1 MNLASQF
8 MSVHSVDSQ
17 PIARVMVAGTG
28 VLGAQIA
35 FHCAFSGVDVVA
47 YDIDAASLV
56 RANARFEAL
65 GHVYATDLGA
75 TREQIESSVARIAG
89 NTDLGSSVADVDLV
103 IEAIPE
109 DLTIKQSFYRALSA
123 VAASDAIFASNSS
136 TLVPSQFAILTDR
149 PGRVL
154 GLHFA
159 LDVWKH
165 NIAEIMGHENTD
177 PAVFARVVRFARRIG
192 MVPIP
197 LHKEQP
203 GYLLNS
209 MLVPLLIA
217 ALGMLVDEVADAQT
231 IDKAWMIAKGDKI
244 GPFGILDGMGM
255 TTVYN
260 VTRTLAGRTG
270 DSRHRRI
277 AEYVKTH
284 FIDTGYL
291 GESTGRGFYRYPD
304 PDFRKATFVAA

>member
-1 MNLASQF
+1 M
-8 MSVHSVDSQ
+8 DQ

-35 FHCAFSGVDVVA
+35 FQCAFSGIDVVT
-47 YDIDAASLV
+47 YDIDAASLD
-56 RANARFEAL
+56 RANAHFETL
-65 GHVYATDLGA
+65 GHFYATDLGA
-75 TREQIESSVARIAG
+75 THERIKDSLTRITG
-89 NTDLGSSVADVDLV
+89 NTDLGSAVADADLV

-109 DLTIKQSFYRALSA
+109 DLAIKQSFYRALSA
-123 VAASDAIFASNSS
+123 VAWPGTIFASNSS
-136 TLVPSQFAILTDR
+136 TLVPSQFATFTDR
-149 PGRVL
+149 PERVL
-154 GLHFA
+154 SLHFA

-165 NIAEIMGHENTD
+165 NIAEIMGHPTTD
-177 PAVFARVVRFARRIG
+177 PSVFTRVVQFARRIG

-209 MLVPLLIA
+209 MLVPLLIS
-217 ALGMLVDEVADAQT
+217 ALGLLVDEVADAQT
-231 IDKAWMIAKGDKI
+231 IDKAWMIAKGDRI

-260 VTRTLAGRTG
+260 VTRTLAEHTG

-284 FIDTGYL
+284 FIDTGHL
-291 GESTGRGFYRYPD
+291 GESAGRGFYRYPD